1 MTGLA
6 NALSQNAT
14 QFGDPS
20 RTFTAP
26 GRAAAVT
33 GDAIKEMAG
42 RWLAPGARTA
52 LTYGGTS

>member
-14 QFGDPS
+14 QFGDPA
-20 RTFTAP
+20 RVFTAP

-33 GDAIKEMAG
+33 GDAIKQMAG
-42 RWLAPGARTA
+42 RWLAPGGRTA